1 MAPKKKPVSGS
12 YSRPQEGQCSSVSE
26 NFLNDK
32 ILLRKTFPLPQRGHR
47 DNMNGINPAR
57 LKSDMLNLSS

>member
-1 MAPKKKPVSGS
+1 
-12 YSRPQEGQCSSVSE
+12 
-26 NFLNDK
+26 
-32 ILLRKTFPLPQRGHR
+32 LRKTFPLPQRGHR